1 MSFNNFGNSRE
12 IMKDTPYNII
22 PLHHRPELINQCCK
36 LLNSEW
42 RRSDKARL
50 ISLSSS
56 CDKFPT
62 SLILLDND
70 KVIGHCKISLIP
82 SIDDCCVIESF
93 MISRENRS
101 QGLGSI
107 LLRGVEQY
115 VAKRGIKQVLLT
127 TRDQEGF
134 YRKNGYS
141 ISEPLNLY
149 TLMDYMNSIND
160 SDKEKEINLI
170 KNIIIENNKN
180 NNNNNER
187 RKEIQKNA
195 FSGAP
200 TPPPLPNFIEKK
212 RQYESPYTYM
222 CKKLS

>member
-1 MSFNNFGNSRE
+1 MVVLEIYYRAIYSSRSALE

-22 PLHHRPELINQCCK
+22 PIHQKPELIDQCCK

-42 RRSDKARL
+42 HRSDKTRL
-50 ISLSSS
+50 RTLRTS

-62 SLILLDND
+62 SLVLLDNE
-70 KVIGHCKISLIP
+70 KVIGHSKISLIP

-93 MISRENRS
+93 VISREYRS

-115 VAKRGIKQVLLT
+115 VSKKGIRRVYLSTK
-127 TRDQEGF
+127 DQEGF

-141 ISEPLNLY
+141 VCEPLNLHSFA
-149 TLMDYMNSIND
+149 DYINSSIPVNENDNMNVNV
-160 SDKEKEINLI
+160 
-170 KNIIIENNKN
+170 IENDK
-180 NNNNNER
+180 NER
-187 RKEIQKNA
+187 NKERIQNV

-200 TPPPLPNFIEKK
+200 PPPPMPNFVEKK
-212 RQYESPYTYM
+212 RAENMKHIYM
-222 CKKLS
+222 MKNL

>member
-1 MSFNNFGNSRE
+1 MSIGNYGISRE

-22 PLHHRPELINQCCK
+22 PLHHRPELMNQCCK

-42 RRSDKARL
+42 RRSEKARL

-62 SLILLDND
+62 SLVLLDND

-93 MISRENRS
+93 MISRDNRS

-115 VAKRGIKQVLLT
+115 VAKRGIKQILLT

-149 TLMDYMNSIND
+149 KLMDYMNSINE
-160 SDKEKEINLI
+160 SDKEKQINLI
-170 KNIIIENNKN
+170 KNIIIEKT
-180 NNNNNER
+180 NER
-187 RKEIQKNA
+187 RKELKTQQNNA

-200 TPPPLPNFIEKK
+200 PPPPLPNLIEKK